1 MIGGDKTGRY
11 TKIHGK
17 VFAPGIFSPAY
28 NIHMLAI
35 FQALYSHQ
43 NILKVLEPFEK
54 QIKYMQHKDFTLPG
68 KSQIEVLLNGDFKML
83 DLIMSHQSH
92 MKTHGGTPLT
102 PENWFIEL
110 TEISDFMESF
120 VATVIDDR
128 AGAVSRKGKNHS
140 NITGS
145 PLVAIIS
152 LSNIILQVLRITL
165 GIVFTLFEMV

>member
-1 MIGGDKTGRY
+1 
-11 TKIHGK
+11 
-17 VFAPGIFSPAY
+17 
-28 NIHMLAI
+28 MLAI

-102 PENWFIEL
+102 PEN
-110 TEISDFMESF
+110 
-120 VATVIDDR
+120 
-128 AGAVSRKGKNHS
+128 
-140 NITGS
+140 
-145 PLVAIIS
+145 
-152 LSNIILQVLRITL
+152 
-165 GIVFTLFEMV
+165 